1 VGFLFQSALGSSAS
15 DFHVIQIL
23 DHVFRFSV
31 SYREVGFLIN
41 HLQFYKCD
49 SFTVFFHLWNNGGPN
64 WRKGVSGIWEKE
76 FQEFEKDEEASWH
89 AISCKKI
96 SYVEAAKKP
105 PLIEANSTPLQNK
118 KEWRPRI
125 TVFDKLGKSAT
136 GIHQVS
142 SKKIVFHRL
151 GYSNGSANNSL
162 IGTLIPRKSVFDRM
176 DFDLGRAG
184 NVKNLGFKQIQ
195 TFDRSSSGFNSIDS
209 EARNPQPFQSSNFK
223 KAQVSNRFCIRCL
236 RLGH

>member
-1 VGFLFQSALGSSAS
+1 
-15 DFHVIQIL
+15 
-23 DHVFRFSV
+23 
-31 SYREVGFLIN
+31 
-41 HLQFYKCD
+41 
-49 SFTVFFHLWNNGGPN
+49 
-64 WRKGVSGIWEKE
+64 
-76 FQEFEKDEEASWH
+76 
-89 AISCKKI
+89 
-96 SYVEAAKKP
+96 
-105 PLIEANSTPLQNK
+105 
-118 KEWRPRI
+118 
-125 TVFDKLGKSAT
+125 LGKSAT

-162 IGTLIPRKSVFDRM
+162 IGTLIPKKSVFDRM

-209 EARNPQPFQSSNFK
+209 EAHNPQPFQSSNFK